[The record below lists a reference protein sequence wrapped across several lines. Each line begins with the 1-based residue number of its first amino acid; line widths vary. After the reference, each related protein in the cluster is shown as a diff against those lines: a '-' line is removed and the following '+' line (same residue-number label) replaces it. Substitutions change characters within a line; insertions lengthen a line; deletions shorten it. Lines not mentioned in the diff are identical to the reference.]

1 MRLSVFRV
9 MLLAL
14 LRDTGALV
22 LAFILPPLVYVVFAS
37 IFAGTSGDELRLRVA
52 IYDAADTE
60 TTRRL
65 AMEIRNDDTFRMT
78 EREPMSEAELS
89 DFVQQDLA
97 DAGLLIR
104 ADPGIVISEDT
115 RSPLLIIGDAAKAMA
130 GPIASGQIQ
139 RIINERMPD
148 TAWRRVFAD
157 IESTFVSLTPEQKG
171 RVDAVLDTIKREVT
185 DQIHE
190 DDGSQNENS
199 KRSAPIVERKN
210 LKKPMNASAAVVYY
224 AGAVAIMFL
233 MFASLQGSMQII
245 DERRSGIMDRLLAGS
260 ARRSA
265 LLAGKFAF
273 LTVQGFLQVSLIF
286 AAAAFL
292 YDVNLG
298 GRWPMWVIISL
309 AASAAA
315 AGIGLLL
322 SAACTTREQ
331 AQNLST
337 FLILIAS
344 AIGGSMVPRYLMPP
358 WLQEMGWISPNT
370 WVVEAYHGLLWRNTP
385 DAALWPL
392 VGLMLALAMI
402 AFIASTAL
410 LDERPLRA
418 S

>member
-1 MRLSVFRV
+1 MRLPVFRV

-14 LRDTGALV
+14 LRDPGALV

-65 AMEIRNDDTFRMT
+65 AKEIRNDGTFRGT

-89 DFVQQDLA
+89 DFVRQDLA

-104 ADPGIVISEDT
+104 ADPGTVNSEDT

-148 TAWRRVFAD
+148 TAWRRAFVD

-185 DQIHE
+185 DPTRE
-190 DDGSQNENS
+190 DDGAPNENS
-199 KRSAPIVERKN
+199 KRSAPIVERKD
-210 LKKPMNASAAVVYY
+210 LEKPMKASAAVVYY

-233 MFASLQGSMQII
+233 MFASLQGAMQII
-245 DERRSGIMDRLLAGS
+245 DERRSGVMDRLLAGS
-260 ARRSA
+260 SRRTA
-265 LLAGKFAF
+265 LLAGKFVF
-273 LTVQGFLQVSLIF
+273 LIVQGFLQVSLIF
-286 AAAAFL
+286 AAAALL

-298 GRWPMWVIISL
+298 GRWPMWVAISL

-315 AGIGLLL
+315 AGVGLLL
-322 SAACTTREQ
+322 SAACSTREQ
-331 AQNLST
+331 AQTLST

-358 WLQEMGWISPNT
+358 WLQDIGWIAPNA

-392 VGLMLALAMI
+392 IGLMVALAVI
-402 AFIASTAL
+402 TFTASTAL
-410 LDERPLRA
+410 LHGRPSR
-418 S
+418 

>member
-1 MRLSVFRV
+1 MRLPVFRV

-14 LRDTGALV
+14 LRDPGALI

-65 AMEIRNDDTFRMT
+65 AEEIRNDGTFRGT
-78 EREPMSEAELS
+78 EREPTSEAELS
-89 DFVQQDLA
+89 DFVRQDLA

-104 ADPGIVISEDT
+104 ADPGVVKPEDS

-139 RIINERMPD
+139 RIISERMPD
-148 TAWRRVFAD
+148 TAWRRAFVD
-157 IESTFVSLTPEQKG
+157 IESTFVTLTPEQKG
-171 RVDAVLDTIKREVT
+171 RVNAVLDAIKRET
-185 DQIHE
+185 ADQTRE
-190 DDGSQNENS
+190 DDGAPNETS
-199 KRSAPIVERKN
+199 KRSAPIVERTD
-210 LKKPMNASAAVVYY
+210 LEKPMKASAAVVYY

-233 MFASLQGSMQII
+233 MFASLQGAMQII
-245 DERRSGIMDRLLAGS
+245 DERRSGVMDRLLAGS
-260 ARRSA
+260 SRRSA

-273 LTVQGFLQVSLIF
+273 LVVQGFLQVSLIF
-286 AAAAFL
+286 AAASLL

-298 GRWPMWVIISL
+298 DRWPMWVAISL

-315 AGIGLLL
+315 AGVGLLL
-322 SAACTTREQ
+322 SAACSTREQ
-331 AQNLST
+331 AQTLST

-358 WLQEMGWISPNT
+358 WLQDIGWIAPNA

-392 VGLMLALAMI
+392 IGLMLALAAI
-402 AFIASTAL
+402 TFAASTAL
-410 LDERPLRA
+410 LHGRR
-418 S
+418 SH

>member
-1 MRLSVFRV
+1 MRLPVFRV

-14 LRDTGALV
+14 LRDPGALV

-65 AMEIRNDDTFRMT
+65 AKEIRDDGTFRRT

-89 DFVQQDLA
+89 DFVRQDLA

-104 ADPGIVISEDT
+104 ADPGIVKSDDT
-115 RSPLLIIGDAAKAMA
+115 NSPLLIIGDAAKAMA

-148 TAWRRVFAD
+148 TAWRRAFVEV
-157 IESTFVSLTPEQKG
+157 ESTFVSLTPEQKG

-185 DQIHE
+185 DQTRE
-190 DDGSQNENS
+190 DDGAQNQNS
-199 KRSAPIVERKN
+199 KRSVPIVERKD
-210 LKKPMNASAAVVYY
+210 LEKPMKASAAVVYY

-233 MFASLQGSMQII
+233 MFASLQGAMQII
-245 DERRSGIMDRLLAGS
+245 DERRSGVMDRLLAGS
-260 ARRSA
+260 ARRSK

-273 LTVQGFLQVSLIF
+273 LIVQGFLQVSLIF
-286 AAAAFL
+286 AAAALL
-292 YDVNLG
+292 YDVNFG
-298 GRWPMWVIISL
+298 GRWPMWVAISL

-315 AGIGLLL
+315 AGVGLLL
-322 SAACTTREQ
+322 SAACSTREQ
-331 AQNLST
+331 AQTLST

-358 WLQEMGWISPNT
+358 WLQEIGWNSPNA

-392 VGLMLALAMI
+392 IGLMLALAVI
-402 AFIASTAL
+402 TFTASIAL
-410 LDERPLRA
+410 LHGRPSR
-418 S
+418 

>member
-1 MRLSVFRV
+1 MRLPVFRV

-14 LRDTGALV
+14 LRDPGALI

-52 IYDAADTE
+52 IYDAANTE

-65 AMEIRNDDTFRMT
+65 VKEIRNDGTFRST

-89 DFVQQDLA
+89 EFVQQDLA

-104 ADPGIVISEDT
+104 ADPGIVQPEDPK
-115 RSPLLIIGDAAKAMA
+115 SPLLIIGDAAKAMA

-148 TAWRRVFAD
+148 MAWRRAFVD
-157 IESTFVSLTPEQKG
+157 IESTFVSLTRNQKG
-171 RVDAVLDTIKREVT
+171 RVDAVLDTMKREVS
-185 DQIHE
+185 DQTHL
-190 DDGSQNENS
+190 DDAAQSANS
-199 KRSAPIVERKN
+199 RRSAPIVERQN
-210 LKKPMNASAAVVYY
+210 LEKPMKASAAVVYY

-233 MFASLQGSMQII
+233 MFASLQGAMQII
-245 DERRSGIMDRLLAGS
+245 DERRSGVMDRLLAGS

-273 LTVQGFLQVSLIF
+273 LIVQGFLQVSLIF
-286 AAAAFL
+286 AAAALL

-298 GRWPMWVIISL
+298 GRWPMWVAISM

-315 AGIGLLL
+315 AGVGLLL
-322 SAACTTREQ
+322 SAACSTREQ
-331 AQNLST
+331 AQTLST

-358 WLQEMGWISPNT
+358 WLQEIGWIAPNA

-392 VGLMLALAMI
+392 IGLMLALAVVT
-402 AFIASTAL
+402 FTASTVL
-410 LDERPLRA
+410 LHTRPSR
-418 S
+418 

>member
-1 MRLSVFRV
+1 

-14 LRDTGALV
+14 LRDPGALV

-65 AMEIRNDDTFRMT
+65 AKEIRNDGTFRGT
-78 EREPMSEAELS
+78 EREPTSEAELS
-89 DFVQQDLA
+89 EFVRQDLA

-104 ADPGIVISEDT
+104 ADPGVVKSEDA
-115 RSPLLIIGDAAKAMA
+115 RSPLLVIGDAAKAMA

-148 TAWRRVFAD
+148 TAWRRAFVD
-157 IESTFVSLTPEQKG
+157 IESTFVSLTPKQKG
-171 RVDAVLDTIKREVT
+171 RVDAVLDTMKREVANRT
-185 DQIHE
+185 RE
-190 DDGSQNENS
+190 NDGVAQENS
-199 KRSAPIVERKN
+199 KRAAPIVERKT
-210 LKKPMNASAAVVYY
+210 LEKPMKASAAVVYY

-233 MFASLQGSMQII
+233 MFASLQGAMQII
-245 DERRSGIMDRLLAGS
+245 DERRSGVMDRLLAGS
-260 ARRSA
+260 ARRSQ
-265 LLAGKFAF
+265 LLAGKFSF
-273 LTVQGFLQVSLIF
+273 LIVQGFLQVSLIF
-286 AAAAFL
+286 AAAALL

-298 GRWPMWVIISL
+298 GRWPMWVAISL

-315 AGIGLLL
+315 AGVGLLL
-322 SAACTTREQ
+322 SAACSTREQ
-331 AQNLST
+331 AQTLST

-358 WLQEMGWISPNT
+358 WLQDIGWISPNA

-385 DAALWPL
+385 DTALWPL
-392 VGLMLALAMI
+392 IGLMLTLAAI
-402 AFIASTAL
+402 TFAASTAL
-410 LDERPLRA
+410 LHGRPSR
-418 S
+418 

>member
-1 MRLSVFRV
+1 MRLPVFRV

-14 LRDTGALV
+14 LRDPGALV

-65 AMEIRNDDTFRMT
+65 AKEIRNDGTFRST

-89 DFVQQDLA
+89 DFVRQDLA

-104 ADPGIVISEDT
+104 ADPGIVKSEDT
-115 RSPLLIIGDAAKAMA
+115 KSPLLIIGDAAKAMA

-148 TAWRRVFAD
+148 TAWRRAFVD

-185 DQIHE
+185 DQTRE
-190 DDGSQNENS
+190 DDGAQNENA

-210 LKKPMNASAAVVYY
+210 LEKPMKASAAVVYY

-233 MFASLQGSMQII
+233 MFASLQGAMQII
-245 DERRSGIMDRLLAGS
+245 DERRSGVMDRLLAGS

-273 LTVQGFLQVSLIF
+273 LIVQGFLQVSLIF
-286 AAAAFL
+286 AAAALL

-298 GRWPMWVIISL
+298 GRWPMWVAISL

-315 AGIGLLL
+315 AGVGLLL
-322 SAACTTREQ
+322 SAACSTREQ
-331 AQNLST
+331 AQTLST

-358 WLQEMGWISPNT
+358 WLQDIGWIAPNA

-392 VGLMLALAMI
+392 IGLMLALAVI
-402 AFIASTAL
+402 TFTASTAL
-410 LDERPLRA
+410 LHGRPSR
-418 S
+418 

>member
-1 MRLSVFRV
+1 

-14 LRDTGALV
+14 LRDPGALV

-65 AMEIRNDDTFRMT
+65 AKEIRNDGTFRDT

-89 DFVQQDLA
+89 DFVRQDLA

-104 ADPGIVISEDT
+104 ADPGTVNSEDT

-148 TAWRRVFAD
+148 TAWRRAFVD
-157 IESTFVSLTPEQKG
+157 IESTFVALTPEQKG

-185 DQIHE
+185 DQTRE
-190 DDGSQNENS
+190 DDGASNENS
-199 KRSAPIVERKN
+199 KRSAPIVERKD
-210 LKKPMNASAAVVYY
+210 LEKPMKASAAVVYY

-233 MFASLQGSMQII
+233 MFASLQGAMQII
-245 DERRSGIMDRLLAGS
+245 DERRSGVMDRLLAGS
-260 ARRSA
+260 SRRAA
-265 LLAGKFAF
+265 LLAGKFVF
-273 LTVQGFLQVSLIF
+273 LIVQGFLQVSLIF
-286 AAAAFL
+286 AAAALL

-298 GRWPMWVIISL
+298 GRWPMWVAISL

-315 AGIGLLL
+315 AGVGLLL
-322 SAACTTREQ
+322 SAACSTREQ
-331 AQNLST
+331 AQTLST

-358 WLQEMGWISPNT
+358 WLQEIGWIAPNA
-370 WVVEAYHGLLWRNTP
+370 WVVEAYHGLLWRDTP

-392 VGLMLALAMI
+392 IGLMVALAVI
-402 AFIASTAL
+402 AFTASTAL
-410 LDERPLRA
+410 LHGRPSR
-418 S
+418 

>member
-1 MRLSVFRV
+1 

-14 LRDTGALV
+14 LRDPGALV

-65 AMEIRNDDTFRMT
+65 AKEIRNDGTFRGT
-78 EREPMSEAELS
+78 EREPKSEAELS
-89 DFVQQDLA
+89 DFVRQDLA

-104 ADPGIVISEDT
+104 SDPGVVKSADT

-148 TAWRRVFAD
+148 TAWRRAFVD

-185 DQIHE
+185 DNTREE
-190 DDGSQNENS
+190 DGALNENS
-199 KRSAPIVERKN
+199 KRSAPIVERRD
-210 LKKPMNASAAVVYY
+210 LEKPMKASAAVVYY

-233 MFASLQGSMQII
+233 MFASLQGAMQII
-245 DERRSGIMDRLLAGS
+245 DERRSGVMDRLLAGP

-273 LTVQGFLQVSLIF
+273 LIVQGFLQVSLIF
-286 AAAAFL
+286 AAAALL

-298 GRWPMWVIISL
+298 GRWPMWVAISL

-315 AGIGLLL
+315 AGVGLLL
-322 SAACTTREQ
+322 SAACATREQ
-331 AQNLST
+331 AQTLST

-358 WLQEMGWISPNT
+358 WLQDLGWIAPNA

-385 DAALWPL
+385 DAELWPL
-392 VGLMLALAMI
+392 IGLMLALAVI
-402 AFIASTAL
+402 TFTASTAL
-410 LDERPLRA
+410 LHGRPSR
-418 S
+418 

>member
-1 MRLSVFRV
+1 

-14 LRDTGALV
+14 LRDPGALV
-22 LAFILPPLVYVVFAS
+22 LAFILPPVVYIVFAS

-52 IYDAADTE
+52 IYDAANTE

-65 AMEIRNDDTFRMT
+65 VKEIQNDGTFRST
-78 EREPMSEAELS
+78 DPEPMSAAELS
-89 DFVQQDLA
+89 DFVQQDIA

-104 ADPGIVISEDT
+104 ADPGFAQPEDT
-115 RSPLLIIGDAAKAMA
+115 NSPLLIIGDAAKAMA

-148 TAWRRVFAD
+148 MAWRRAFVD
-157 IESTFVSLTPEQKG
+157 IESTFVSLTPNQKA
-171 RVDAVLDTIKREVT
+171 RVDAVLDAMKREVAK
-185 DQIHE
+185 QPHQ
-190 DDGSQNENS
+190 DDAAQNENS
-199 KRSAPIVERKN
+199 KRSAPIVERQD
-210 LKKPMNASAAVVYY
+210 LEKPMKASAAVVYY

-233 MFASLQGSMQII
+233 MFASLQGAMQII
-245 DERRSGIMDRLLAGS
+245 DERRSGVMDRLLAGS

-265 LLAGKFAF
+265 LLGGKFAF
-273 LTVQGFLQVSLIF
+273 LIVQGFLQVSLIF
-286 AAAAFL
+286 AAAALL

-298 GRWPMWVIISL
+298 GRWPMWVAISM

-315 AGIGLLL
+315 AGVGLLL
-322 SAACTTREQ
+322 SAACSTREQ
-331 AQNLST
+331 AQTLST

-358 WLQEMGWISPNT
+358 WLQDIGWIAPNA

-392 VGLMLALAMI
+392 IGLMLALAI
-402 AFIASTAL
+402 ITFIASTAL
-410 LDERPLRA
+410 LHARPSR
-418 S
+418 

>member
-1 MRLSVFRV
+1 MRLPVFRV

-14 LRDTGALV
+14 LRDPGALI

-65 AMEIRNDDTFRMT
+65 VKEIRNDGTFRSA
-78 EREPMSEAELS
+78 EREPKSEAELS
-89 DFVQQDLA
+89 DFVRQDLA

-104 ADPGIVISEDT
+104 SDPGVVKADGAD
-115 RSPLLIIGDAAKAMA
+115 SPLLIIGDAAKAMA

-148 TAWRRVFAD
+148 TAWRRTFVD
-157 IESTFVSLTPEQKG
+157 VESTFVSLTPQQRG
-171 RVDAVLDTIKREVT
+171 RVNAVLDTIKRDVT
-185 DQIHE
+185 E
-190 DDGSQNENS
+190 PASGDGGSESKNA
-199 KRSAPIVERKN
+199 KRSAPIVERKD
-210 LKKPMNASAAVVYY
+210 LEKPMKSSAAVVYY

-233 MFASLQGSMQII
+233 MFASLQGAMQII
-245 DERRSGIMDRLLAGS
+245 DERRSGVMDRLLAGS

-273 LTVQGFLQVSLIF
+273 LILQGFVQVSLIF
-286 AAAAFL
+286 AAAALL

-298 GRWPMWVIISL
+298 GRWPMWVAISL

-315 AGIGLLL
+315 AGVGLLL
-322 SAACTTREQ
+322 SAACATREQ
-331 AQNLST
+331 AQTLST
-337 FLILIAS
+337 FVILIAS

-358 WLQEMGWISPNT
+358 WLQDIGWIAPNA

-385 DAALWPL
+385 DAGLWPL
-392 VGLMLALAMI
+392 IGLMLALAVI
-402 AFIASTAL
+402 AFVASTAL
-410 LDERPLRA
+410 LQARSPR
-418 S
+418 

>member
-1 MRLSVFRV
+1 MRLPVFRV

-14 LRDTGALV
+14 LRDPGALV

-52 IYDAADTE
+52 IYDAANTE

-65 AMEIRNDDTFRMT
+65 AKEIRNDGTFRGT
-78 EREPMSEAELS
+78 EREPTSEAELS
-89 DFVQQDLA
+89 DFVRQDLA
-97 DAGLLIR
+97 DAGLVIR
-104 ADPGIVISEDT
+104 ADPGTVKSGDT

-148 TAWRRVFAD
+148 TAWRRAFVD
-157 IESTFVSLTPEQKG
+157 IESTFISLTPEQKG

-185 DQIHE
+185 DQTRE
-190 DDGSQNENS
+190 DDGTQNKN
-199 KRSAPIVERKN
+199 KGSAPIVERKN
-210 LKKPMNASAAVVYY
+210 LEKPMKASAAVVYY

-233 MFASLQGSMQII
+233 MFASLQGAMQII
-245 DERRSGIMDRLLAGS
+245 DERRSGVMDRLLAGS
-260 ARRSA
+260 ARRSS
-265 LLAGKFAF
+265 LLAGKFVF
-273 LTVQGFLQVSLIF
+273 LIVQGFLQVSLIF
-286 AAAAFL
+286 AAAALL

-298 GRWPMWVIISL
+298 GRWPMWVAISL

-315 AGIGLLL
+315 AGAGLLL
-322 SAACTTREQ
+322 SAACSTREQ
-331 AQNLST
+331 AQTLST

-358 WLQEMGWISPNT
+358 WLQDIGWIAPNA

-385 DAALWPL
+385 DDALWPL
-392 VGLMLALAMI
+392 IGLMLALAAI
-402 AFIASTAL
+402 TFIASTAL
-410 LDERPLRA
+410 LHGRTSR
-418 S
+418 

>member
-1 MRLSVFRV
+1 MRLPVVRV

-14 LRDTGALV
+14 LRDPGALV

-65 AMEIRNDDTFRMT
+65 AKEIRNDGTFRSA
-78 EREPMSEAELS
+78 EREPTSEAELS
-89 DFVQQDLA
+89 DFVRQDLA

-104 ADPGIVISEDT
+104 ADPGVVKSEDT

-148 TAWRRVFAD
+148 TAWRRAFVD
-157 IESTFVSLTPEQKG
+157 IETTFVLLTPEQRG

-185 DQIHE
+185 E
-190 DDGSQNENS
+190 PARGDDGPQSETVE
-199 KRSAPIVERKN
+199 RSAPIVERRD
-210 LKKPMNASAAVVYY
+210 LEKPMKASAAVVYY

-233 MFASLQGSMQII
+233 MFASLQGAMQII
-245 DERRSGIMDRLLAGS
+245 DERRSGVMDRLLAGS

-273 LTVQGFLQVSLIF
+273 LIVQGFLQVALIF
-286 AAAAFL
+286 AAAALL

-298 GRWPMWVIISL
+298 GRWPMWVAISL
-309 AASAAA
+309 AASATA
-315 AGIGLLL
+315 AGVGLFL
-322 SAACTTREQ
+322 SAACSTREQ
-331 AQNLST
+331 AQTLST

-358 WLQEMGWISPNT
+358 WLQDIGWIAPNA

-392 VGLMLALAMI
+392 IGLMLATAI
-402 AFIASTAL
+402 ITFIASTAL
-410 LDERPLRA
+410 LHGRPSR
-418 S
+418 